1 MSATSRI
8 AVVVGG
14 GAITGRRY
22 PTSIADLLRMGARYV
37 NASPELD
44 RLKDVV
50 RDWLLVAGRDAA
62 LAVAECQLEALTQR
76 MTVHVEKLEKLQV
89 PAWTTIET
97 ISAAPLAVLDAVLE
111 PDTRAA
117 DVAPPDGVGG
127 EAVGTDTGDEDW
139 TVEPVMVAV
148 LDDPPDQHP
157 QGLEQRPG
165 APTDVPERAFEG
177 ATA

>member
-76 MTVHVEKLEKLQV
+76 MTVHVEKLEELDKLQV

-97 ISAAPLAVLDAVLE
+97 ISAAP
-111 PDTRAA
+111 PR
-117 DVAPPDGVGG
+117 
-127 EAVGTDTGDEDW
+127 
-139 TVEPVMVAV
+139 
-148 LDDPPDQHP
+148 
-157 QGLEQRPG
+157 G
-165 APTDVPERAFEG
+165 A
-177 ATA
+177 